1 MTVARE
7 ATKNIRSSGGRRTGR
22 PLALLLAWLA
32 SACAVPVATSLDESD
47 ANRVV
52 AALERNGV
60 AADKKSDP
68 DEEGRF
74 SIEVGRGDASFAIS
88 VMTREELP
96 PRRSPGLLDAIGKGS
111 LVPGRGD
118 EQAKLTA
125 GIAGELQRTLIG
137 LDGVIDARV
146 HLALPRRDPLEA
158 TPSEAAPTAAVLLK
172 YRSTT
177 PPLSAD
183 EISRLVSGAVPGL
196 DPSNVTVVSKAV
208 ETDVNRKGTE
218 LVLLGP
224 LTTTRSSL
232 PYLRWMIGG
241 VALLNACMVA
251 LLIALWLRMRRVTA
265 KPPPAE

>member
-1 MTVARE
+1 MTGGCKAAKRGLPARV
-7 ATKNIRSSGGRRTGR
+7 RRWLGT
-22 PLALLLAWLA
+22 LLAGLA
-32 SACAVPVATSLDESD
+32 SGCAVPVATSLDELD
-47 ANRVV
+47 ANRVLT
-52 AALERNGV
+52 ALERNGV
-60 AADKKSDP
+60 AADKKPDP
-68 DEEGRF
+68 DEDGRF
-74 SIEVGRGDASFAIS
+74 SIEVGRGDATFAIS

-96 PRRSPGLLDAIGKGS
+96 PQRSPGLLDAIGKNN
-111 LVPGRGD
+111 LLPGRGD

-158 TPSEAAPTAAVLLK
+158 VANEVAATAAVLLK
-172 YRSTT
+172 YRSET
-177 PPLSAD
+177 PPLSAN
-183 EISRLVSGAVPGL
+183 EISRLVAGAVPGL
-196 DPSNVTVVSKAV
+196 DPANVTVVSKAL
-208 ETDVNRKGTE
+208 ETHVNRKGTE

-265 KPPPAE
+265 KLPPAQ

>member
-1 MTVARE
+1 VT
-7 ATKNIRSSGGRRTGR
+7 GRREGSKLWQLR
-22 PLALLLAWLA
+22 LARGFSLLLPAGLAL
-32 SACAVPVATSLDESD
+32 ACAVPVATSLEESD

-52 AALERNGV
+52 TALERNGV
-60 AADKKSDP
+60 AADKKPDP
-68 DEEGRF
+68 DNEGRF

-96 PRRSPGLLDAIGKGS
+96 PRRSPGLLDAVGKGS

-125 GIAGELQRTLIG
+125 GIAGELQRTLMG

-146 HLALPRRDPLEA
+146 HLALPRRDPLQ
-158 TPSEAAPTAAVLLK
+158 TGLTDPPPSAAVLLK
-172 YRSTT
+172 YRSAT

-183 EISRLVSGAVPGL
+183 EISRLVAGAVPGL
-196 DPSNVTVVSKAV
+196 DSARVTVVSKAV
-208 ETDVNRKGTE
+208 ETDVSRKGTE

-241 VALLNACMVA
+241 VAALNACMVA
-251 LLIALWLRMRRVTA
+251 LLIALWLRMRRATT
-265 KPPPAE
+265 KLPPAQ

>member
-1 MTVARE
+1 MTRAKADDRRRRLAVR
-7 ATKNIRSSGGRRTGR
+7 GRWLG
-22 PLALLLAWLA
+22 LALAALA
-32 SACAVPVATSLDESD
+32 SGCAVPVATSLDESD
-47 ANRVV
+47 ANRVI

-60 AADKKSDP
+60 AADKKPDS

-96 PRRSPGLLDAIGKGS
+96 PRRSPGLLDTIGKNS

-125 GIAGELQRTLIG
+125 GIAGELQRTLIA

-158 TPSEAAPTAAVLLK
+158 LANTAAPTAAVLLK
-172 YRSTT
+172 YRSET

-196 DPSNVTVVSKAV
+196 TPANVTVVSKAV

-232 PYLRWMIGG
+232 PYLRWMIGA

-265 KPPPAE
+265 KLPPAP

>member
-1 MTVARE
+1 M
-7 ATKNIRSSGGRRTGR
+7 
-22 PLALLLAWLA
+22 LLAGMA
-32 SACAVPVATSLDESD
+32 NACAVPVATSLDESD

-60 AADKKSDP
+60 AADKRPDP

-96 PRRSPGLLDAIGKGS
+96 PRRAPGLLDAIGKNS

-146 HLALPRRDPLEA
+146 HLALPRRDALDAVASHP
-158 TPSEAAPTAAVLLK
+158 APTAAVLLK
-172 YRSTT
+172 YRSET

-183 EISRLVSGAVPGL
+183 EIRHLVSGAVPGL
-196 DPSNVTVVSKAV
+196 DAANVTVVSKAV
-208 ETDVNRKGTE
+208 AVDLDRKGTE

-251 LLIALWLRMRRVTA
+251 LLIVLWLRMRRVTTKA
-265 KPPPAE
+265 PPVA

>member
-1 MTVARE
+1 VTGKCEGSR
-7 ATKNIRSSGGRRTGR
+7 GRRLGSGSSR
-22 PLALLLAWLA
+22 RWSGLLLSGLA
-32 SACAVPVATSLDESD
+32 VGCTVPVAASLEESD

-52 AALERNGV
+52 SALERNGV
-60 AADKKSDP
+60 AADKRPDP
-68 DEEGRF
+68 DGEGRF
-74 SIEVGRGDASFAIS
+74 SVEVGRGDASFAIS

-96 PRRSPGLLDAIGKGS
+96 PRRSPGLLDAVGKGS

-125 GIAGELQRTLIG
+125 GIAGELQRTLMG

-146 HLALPRRDPLEA
+146 HLALPRRDPLQESS
-158 TPSEAAPTAAVLLK
+158 SEPVPTAAVLLK
-172 YRSTT
+172 YRSAT
-177 PPLSAD
+177 PPLSSD

-196 DPSNVTVVSKAV
+196 DPTHVTVVSKAV
-208 ETDVNRKGTE
+208 ETAVSRKGTE

-232 PYLRWMIGG
+232 PYLRWMIGS
-241 VALLNACMVA
+241 VAVLNACMVA

-265 KPPPAE
+265 KPPAAE

>member
-1 MTVARE
+1 
-7 ATKNIRSSGGRRTGR
+7 
-22 PLALLLAWLA
+22 
-32 SACAVPVATSLDESD
+32 VPVATNLDEPD
-47 ANRVV
+47 ANRVL

-60 AADKKSDP
+60 AADKNADP

-74 SIEVGRGDASFAIS
+74 SIEVGRGDATFAIS

-96 PRRSPGLLDAIGKGS
+96 PRRSPGLLDAIGKNS

-118 EQAKLTA
+118 EQAKLTV
-125 GIAGELQRTLIG
+125 GIAGELERTLIA

-158 TPSEAAPTAAVLLK
+158 LTNELAPTAAVLLK
-172 YRSTT
+172 YRSQA

-183 EISRLVSGAVPGL
+183 EIRQLVSGAVPGL
-196 DPSNVTVVSKAV
+196 APANVTVVSKAI
-208 ETDVNRKGTE
+208 EGEVNRKGTE

-232 PYLRWMIGG
+232 PYLRWMIGA

-251 LLIALWLRMRRVTA
+251 LLIALWLRMRSVTA
-265 KPPPAE
+265 KLPPAA